1 VSVELSLHPPPSS
14 EAAAVE
20 RLGIQREHAVLD
32 LGCGDGRHSVF
43 IRESHPRLHVAFD
56 IGLSAL
62 RGVRELDGPA
72 VRGRAYVCGDGI
84 QAPFA
89 DASFD
94 RVVCS
99 LVLYLVP
106 FERGVRELARLMR
119 RDALAYVRVPMLSWG
134 RLVDTTR
141 TRSLRRGVYG
151 ANQVLSGAVFALV
164 GRQVRN
170 PILRHDSWACY
181 LPLRR
186 FRQVVERE
194 GFAVEDLRIDRPRPR
209 VTSIDAW
216 LRRT

>member
-1 VSVELSLHPPPSS
+1 MSVELSSQTPRSS

-20 RLGIQREHAVLD
+20 RLGIRPEHAVLD
-32 LGCGDGRHSVF
+32 LGCGDGRHSPF
-43 IRESHPRLHVAFD
+43 IELSRPRLHVGFD
-56 IGLSAL
+56 IGLSSL
-62 RGVRELDGPA
+62 RRIRGLEGPA
-72 VRGRAYVCGDGI
+72 AGRAFVCGDGV

-89 DASFD
+89 DGSFD

-106 FERGVRELARLMR
+106 FERGVRELARLVR
-119 RDALAYVRVPMLSWG
+119 RGGLAYVRVPMLSWA
-134 RLVDTTR
+134 RLVETTR
-141 TRSLRRGVYG
+141 SPSLRKGVYG
-151 ANQVLSGAVFALV
+151 ASQVLSGAVFALV
-164 GRQVRN
+164 GRQMRN
-170 PILRHDSWACY
+170 PILRHDAWACY

-194 GFAVEDLRIDRPRPR
+194 GFAVDDLRIDYPRRR

>member
-1 VSVELSLHPPPSS
+1 MLF
-14 EAAAVE
+14 
-20 RLGIQREHAVLD
+20 R
-32 LGCGDGRHSVF
+32 
-43 IRESHPRLHVAFD
+43 
-56 IGLSAL
+56 
-62 RGVRELDGPA
+62 
-72 VRGRAYVCGDGI
+72 
-84 QAPFA
+84 
-89 DASFD
+89 SFD

-194 GFAVEDLRIDRPRPR
+194 GFAVEELRIDRPRPR